1 MNDGED
7 TMSQIGT
14 ASRRPLIMFASAAS
28 FGIAALVASSTF
40 VPTSSQAR
48 AAESQERNT
57 PFSFNS
63 QMEQFWRRF
72 GMTDPRSD
80 KWWREN
86 FSLPRNSQMEQFLRR
101 FGEPD
106 DARASRAWLG
116 VQIQP
121 VTAEIADG
129 LGMKGHDGAL
139 VVEPQEGSPAAK
151 AGILVGDV
159 ITAVNGTAVKDAS
172 DLAKTIGGM
181 DPGATIKLTVWR
193 KGEEKSISLTLG
205 GPSNSREARAWLGV
219 QIQPVTAEIA
229 DSLGMKGHDGAL
241 IVEPQE
247 GSPAAKAGI
256 LSGDVVTSVNGT
268 AVKDA
273 GELSKMI
280 GGMTPGA
287 SAKLTVW
294 RKGEEKNISLTLGE
308 TPKSRDTRT
317 GDANSG
323 PAGTDIASLGLSLES
338 AAKVAGSGPDGLVV
352 TSVDP
357 DGVAFEHGMKTGV
370 VILDIAGNKV
380 AAPVDINKAI
390 SDAQKNGKRTILLR
404 LKSDT
409 VTKFVALPITRT

>member
-1 MNDGED
+1 
-7 TMSQIGT
+7 MSQIGT
-14 ASRRPLIMFASAAS
+14 ASRRRLIMFASAAS
-28 FGIAALVASSTF
+28 FGFAALVASNAF
-40 VPTSSQAR
+40 VPTLSQAR

-63 QMEQFWRRF
+63 QMEQLWRRF
-72 GMTDPRSD
+72 GMADPRSD
-80 KWWREN
+80 RWWQED
-86 FSLPRNSQMEQFLRR
+86 FPFPRNSQMEQFFRR
-101 FGEPD
+101 FGRPD
-106 DARASRAWLG
+106 DAHASRAWLG

-121 VTAEIADG
+121 VTVEIADS

-139 VVEPQEGSPAAK
+139 VVEPQGGSPAAK
-151 AGILVGDV
+151 AGILAGDV

-172 DLAKTIGGM
+172 DLANMIGGM
-181 DPGATIKLTVWR
+181 DPGASAKLTVWR
-193 KGEEKSISLTLG
+193 KGEEKDISLTLAA
-205 GPSNSREARAWLGV
+205 PSNSGEARAWLGV

-241 IVEPQE
+241 VVQPQE

-256 LSGDVVTSVNGT
+256 LSGDVVTAVNGT

-273 GELSKMI
+273 GDLSEMI

-287 SAKLTVW
+287 GAKLTVW

-317 GDANSG
+317 GDLNSR
-323 PAGTDIASLGLSLES
+323 PDGTDISSLGLTLEF

-352 TSVDP
+352 TNVDP
-357 DGVAFEHGMKTGV
+357 DGVASEHGVRTGD

-380 AAPVDINKAI
+380 AAPVDVDKAI
-390 SDAQKNGKRTILLR
+390 SDAQKNGKRTILMR

-409 VTKFVALPITRT
+409 TTKFVALPITRT

>member
-1 MNDGED
+1 MNDGVD

-14 ASRRPLIMFASAAS
+14 ASRRRLIMFASAAS
-28 FGIAALVASSTF
+28 FGFAALVASNAF
-40 VPTSSQAR
+40 VPTLSQAR

-63 QMEQFWRRF
+63 QMEQLWRRF
-72 GMTDPRSD
+72 GMADPRSD
-80 KWWREN
+80 RWWQED
-86 FSLPRNSQMEQFLRR
+86 FPFPRNSQMEQFFRR
-101 FGEPD
+101 FGRPD
-106 DARASRAWLG
+106 DAHASRAWLG

-121 VTAEIADG
+121 VTVEIADS

-151 AGILVGDV
+151 AGILAGDV
-159 ITAVNGTAVKDAS
+159 ITAVNGTAVMDAS
-172 DLAKTIGGM
+172 DLAKMIGGM
-181 DPGATIKLTVWR
+181 DPGANAKLTVWR
-193 KGEEKSISLTLG
+193 KGEEKDISLTLAA
-205 GPSNSREARAWLGV
+205 NSGEARAWLGV

-241 IVEPQE
+241 VVQPQE

-256 LSGDVVTSVNGT
+256 LSGDVVTAVNGT

-273 GELSKMI
+273 SDLSKMI

-287 SAKLTVW
+287 GAKLTVW

-317 GDANSG
+317 GDSNSR
-323 PAGTDIASLGLSLES
+323 PDGTDISSLGLTLES

-352 TSVDP
+352 TNVDP
-357 DGVAFEHGMKTGV
+357 DGVASEHGVRTGD

-380 AAPVDINKAI
+380 AAPVDVDKAI
-390 SDAQKNGKRTILLR
+390 SDAQKNGKRTILMR

-409 VTKFVALPITRT
+409 TTKFVALPITRT

>member
-1 MNDGED
+1 M
-7 TMSQIGT
+7 
-14 ASRRPLIMFASAAS
+14 
-28 FGIAALVASSTF
+28 
-40 VPTSSQAR
+40 
-48 AAESQERNT
+48 
-57 PFSFNS
+57 
-63 QMEQFWRRF
+63 
-72 GMTDPRSD
+72 
-80 KWWREN
+80 
-86 FSLPRNSQMEQFLRR
+86 
-101 FGEPD
+101 
-106 DARASRAWLG
+106 
-116 VQIQP
+116 
-121 VTAEIADG
+121 
-129 LGMKGHDGAL
+129 
-139 VVEPQEGSPAAK
+139 
-151 AGILVGDV
+151 
-159 ITAVNGTAVKDAS
+159 
-172 DLAKTIGGM
+172 
-181 DPGATIKLTVWR
+181 
-193 KGEEKSISLTLG
+193 
-205 GPSNSREARAWLGV
+205 
-219 QIQPVTAEIA
+219 
-229 DSLGMKGHDGAL
+229 
-241 IVEPQE
+241 
-247 GSPAAKAGI
+247 
-256 LSGDVVTSVNGT
+256 TSVNGT

-357 DGVAFEHGMKTGV
+357 DGVAFEHGMKTGD

-380 AAPVDINKAI
+380 ADPVDINKAI

>member
-1 MNDGED
+1 MMEL

-14 ASRRPLIMFASAAS
+14 AKGRRLIMFASAAS
-28 FGIAALVASSTF
+28 FGIAALVAGSTF
-40 VPTSSQAR
+40 VPTFSQAK

-57 PFSFNS
+57 PFSFNP

-72 GMTDPRSD
+72 GMADPRSD
-80 KWWREN
+80 QWWRDD
-86 FSLPRNSQMEQFLRR
+86 FSFPRNSQMEQFFRR
-101 FGEPD
+101 FGRPD

-121 VTAEIADG
+121 VTVEIADS

-151 AGILVGDV
+151 AGILAGDV
-159 ITAVNGTAVKDAS
+159 ITAVNGTAVKDAN
-172 DLAKTIGGM
+172 DLAKMIGGM
-181 DPGATIKLTVWR
+181 DPGGSVKLTVWR
-193 KGEEKSISLTLG
+193 NGEEKNFSLALG

-219 QIQPVTAEIA
+219 QIQPVTTEIA
-229 DSLGMKGHDGAL
+229 DNLGMKGHDGAL
-241 IVEPQE
+241 VVEPQD
-247 GSPAAKAGI
+247 GGPAAKAGI

-273 GELSKMI
+273 SDLSKMI

-308 TPKSRDTRT
+308 TPKSRDART
-317 GDANSG
+317 GDANSR
-323 PAGTDIASLGLSLES
+323 PAGTDISSLGLTLES
-338 AAKVAGSGPDGLVV
+338 AAKVTGSGTDGLVV
-352 TSVDP
+352 TNVDP
-357 DGVAFEHGMKTGV
+357 DGVASEHGMKTGD

-380 AAPVDINKAI
+380 AAPGDVNKAI
-390 SDAQKNGKRTILLR
+390 SDAQKNGKRTILVR
-404 LKSDT
+404 MKSDT
-409 VTKFVALPITRT
+409 VTRFVALPIART

>member
-1 MNDGED
+1 MMEL

-14 ASRRPLIMFASAAS
+14 ASGRRLIMFASAAS
-28 FGIAALVASSTF
+28 FGMAALVAGSTF
-40 VPTSSQAR
+40 VPTFSQAK

-57 PFSFNS
+57 PFSFNP

-72 GMTDPRSD
+72 GMADPRSD
-80 KWWREN
+80 QWWRDE
-86 FSLPRNSQMEQFLRR
+86 FQFPRNSQMEQFFRR
-101 FGEPD
+101 FGKPD
-106 DARASRAWLG
+106 DARGSRAWLG

-121 VTAEIADG
+121 VTAEIADS

-139 VVEPQEGSPAAK
+139 VVEPQDGSPAAK
-151 AGILVGDV
+151 AGILAGDV

-287 SAKLTVW
+287 RAKLTVW
-294 RKGEEKNISLTLGE
+294 RKGEEKYISLTLGE

-338 AAKVAGSGPDGLVV
+338 AAKVPA
-352 TSVDP
+352 
-357 DGVAFEHGMKTGV
+357 AARTGW
-370 VILDIAGNKV
+370 L
-380 AAPVDINKAI
+380 
-390 SDAQKNGKRTILLR
+390 
-404 LKSDT
+404 
-409 VTKFVALPITRT
+409 